1 MPNSA
6 DDLNV
11 HKSPSVSK
19 SSTFDIIADNFSSFD
34 NNFLKLNSFEQPFI
48 SKSSNSDSISMS
60 TSFNKSIPQNFTV
73 SSSKIKCCLASSTG
87 VQGKT
92 LVSNSTSFSDITSK
106 CISSTVPVTN
116 TSCNINF
123 DKKSYSLSCSDTTSK
138 SVLSAVSQ
146 INTSCNVNSN
156 DKSYSSSYS
165 KLFSKP
171 IAKDMKHSSFKIED
185 PLSLEDGIFLMN
197 QIAHVFTKVNM
208 MLIHIG
214 KRHHI

>member
-34 NNFLKLNSFEQPFI
+34 NNFLKLNSFEQSFI

-106 CISSTVPVTN
+106 CSFTHPVTN

-123 DKKSYSLSCSDTTSK
+123 DKKPYSLSCSDTTSK
-138 SVLSAVSQ
+138 SFLSTVSQ
-146 INTSCNVNSN
+146 INTLCNVNSN
-156 DKSYSSSYS
+156 DKSYSSSCS
-165 KLFSKP
+165 KVFSKP
-171 IAKDMKHSSFKIED
+171 IAKDMKYSFNTED
-185 PLSLEDGIFLMN
+185 PLPLEDGIFFDGPVDM
-197 QIAHVFTKVNM
+197 VK
-208 MLIHIG
+208 
-214 KRHHI
+214 K

>member
-34 NNFLKLNSFEQPFI
+34 NNFLKLNSSEQPFI
-48 SKSSNSDSISMS
+48 SKSSNSDSNSIS
-60 TSFNKSIPQNFTV
+60 TSFNKSIPHNF
-73 SSSKIKCCLASSTG
+73 SSSKIKCCLTSSTR

-106 CISSTVPVTN
+106 CISSTVPVTK

-123 DKKSYSLSCSDTTSK
+123 DTKSYSLSYDKKSYSL
-138 SVLSAVSQ
+138 
-146 INTSCNVNSN
+146 
-156 DKSYSSSYS
+156 
-165 KLFSKP
+165 
-171 IAKDMKHSSFKIED
+171 
-185 PLSLEDGIFLMN
+185 
-197 QIAHVFTKVNM
+197 
-208 MLIHIG
+208 
-214 KRHHI
+214 HHK

>member
-1 MPNSA
+1 MLKYKIMFNQLIKPREFPSFNSETIHLLFCNNSIVPPTPFRHNHYVPLIFCSEKNKVNKKRKLVTSQECKKGNTKHATYSIHHYMKQDLNVLSNFA

-11 HKSPSVSK
+11 CKSPSVSK

-106 CISSTVPVTN
+106 CILSTVPVTN
-116 TSCNINF
+116 TSC
-123 DKKSYSLSCSDTTSK
+123 DL
-138 SVLSAVSQ
+138 
-146 INTSCNVNSN
+146 NSN
-156 DKSYSSSYS
+156 K
-165 KLFSKP
+165 K
-171 IAKDMKHSSFKIED
+171 
-185 PLSLEDGIFLMN
+185 
-197 QIAHVFTKVNM
+197 
-208 MLIHIG
+208 
-214 KRHHI
+214 